1 MPFLISTPSSR
12 LLYDTMTVCWRS
24 DFQIPT
30 ANIPL
35 VAIIS
40 PHRDKRRQCIHQ
52 FRPMSRLELVQLR
65 ASILATA
72 NKKLTAGHNLLMPP
86 MVPLHNSTNN
96 TIGGLLWPARGFLPT
111 NSVASHST
119 NTHPNRQRNRSLH
132 KSNAL

>member
-1 MPFLISTPSSR
+1 MLFSISTPSSR

-24 DFQIPT
+24 GFQIPT

-52 FRPMSRLELVQLR
+52 FRPMSRLELVLLR
-65 ASILATA
+65 VSILATA
-72 NKKLTAGHNLLMPP
+72 NKKLTAGRNRPMPP
-86 MVPLHNSTNN
+86 MGPLHNSTSN
-96 TIGGLLWPARGFLPT
+96 TIGGLLWPARVFPPK

-119 NTHPNRQRNRSLH
+119 NTLPSRQRHRSLH